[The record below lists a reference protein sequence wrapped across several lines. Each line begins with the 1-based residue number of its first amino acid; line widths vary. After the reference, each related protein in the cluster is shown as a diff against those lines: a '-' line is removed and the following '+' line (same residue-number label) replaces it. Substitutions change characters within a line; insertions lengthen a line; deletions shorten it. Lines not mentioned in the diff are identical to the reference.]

1 MTSRN
6 HSGFTLIEL
15 MIVVAIIGILAA
27 VALPSYQQYSV
38 RAKIAE
44 ALIAG
49 SSAKSAMS
57 DGFQSAGVGGLTAA
71 AAAINTP
78 EAIAASESKYVRDV
92 QVGVPALSNDSPWHI
107 RVRIKATAANGIPVS
122 LDNQYLVLSPN
133 IASGSGGSV
142 PTPDSI
148 GSIDWACTSA
158 TQINAEARD
167 LANRTSG
174 TLDPKYVP
182 SECR

>member
-1 MTSRN
+1 MTFREQ
-6 HSGFTLIEL
+6 SGFTLIEL

-38 RAKIAE
+38 RAKVAE

-49 SSAKSAMS
+49 SSAKSAMA
-57 DGFQSAGVGGLTAA
+57 DGFQSGGVGGLTATA
-71 AAAINTP
+71 AALNTP
-78 EAIAASESKYVRDV
+78 EAIASSESKYVRDV

-107 RVRIKATAANGIPVS
+107 RVRIKATAANGIPLL

-133 IASGSGGSV
+133 IASGAGASV
-142 PTPDSI
+142 PAADSV

-158 TQINAEARD
+158 TQINAEARS
-167 LANRTSG
+167 LGNRTAG